1 MDFSRS
7 QQYAKN
13 EDATAGASADKILFD
28 NTQRQAQGTSTVDW
42 NKISDDYHSKKIS
55 TSDILA
61 LNGQEVNRIAQQTAL
76 AESSKPKPPAP
87 TPKPTWGDTAADMAR
102 AVPAGLGNALGNTL
116 QGVAD
121 VRQFVDDHLHNPF
134 GELNGLIGGG
144 DKVSKLGLSGL
155 ITGQADKPAIDTSFG
170 GVFKDLTQTINPMG
184 NSQIVTSLLNLT
196 GKTIRSQMYDPTT
209 TAGKVTEGVTRF
221 IGEFAG
227 FSKLTA
233 TPKLVAN
240 SWKARTALSGVA
252 GFFETDPTKATDFMA
267 NSITEN
273 MDAGTAKEFITYL
286 AQNPND
292 PAVINRTRLALQE
305 TVGAVLA
312 EGLIKVGKV
321 AWSAHFGKD
330 PKAIETLTTEVEK
343 KFSEK
348 AGVAVT
354 EFGGRAVKPSNPTVT
369 EATQAIHAHDMKQ
382 RSLESTFN
390 ADLPVT
396 PRSSLP
402 NHAEV
407 THAVAVKQAADDA
420 LLSKINGKTH
430 QWVDHTAVAQAT
442 KSLEEILGHSVAPVE
457 NAGSKWVSAQQAL
470 DTPAHLRT
478 AEDLLSLAE
487 HDKHLPDIILPD
499 RHPIAL
505 PDSPPLSAG
514 TGKAAL
520 TEAERARALEAPL
533 PVNKGERDAYVTKR
547 ITEASANYTKVND
560 IVIKVE
566 KGTKALSDTERQ
578 TLLNEVADNVFA
590 IAATAGKRRSQFPSL
605 VMDGTLRADGTI
617 DFAKLAM
624 ARGEKNPS
632 VLKALGE
639 IAVGSTKA
647 EIKANLGSSL
657 FGAGAAMADD
667 KDGKGMSGGEM
678 ALTAILFGLGG
689 RMAVKAY
696 FKGTPVIKSL
706 LTKEAESAT
715 AHEATVQAATAEVRK
730 LPESISPLHEATASI
745 RKALPRITQIDA
757 EGIAKSMAAGDH
769 VGVAAKLRETSPE
782 LFNMKNIDSD
792 EGIRDIIA
800 HFAETFNTQTVR
812 ATGGVQTN
820 AMTEKLAQELGTS
833 SQDLKKLYGE
843 DTAQLAARVTANRIL
858 LAAST
863 QHVADLLEAYAKAG
877 IDDVPAALIALRK
890 QSEIHNGIQL
900 AMKGVQTE
908 IGRALQAFRIKAYGN
923 ELVLNKTD
931 ELLNGLGGREL
942 NQEFAK
948 ELRGIFASGDSVG
961 ANRFMRQTSGANKM
975 DMLKTAWYASV
986 LSGLQTHAANIA
998 SNIGKLVEG
1007 SFEHTMAVGL
1017 GKLAGTKGAEHYAA
1031 TDYLKG
1037 QLLGAKIAIGM
1048 ADKEFGESTVKQAFM
1063 TNLPVLDSAVSMKIE
1078 GKLTNAS
1085 ISSISSTAQG
1095 VAADSLYGKILDISG
1110 KYIFSAPSRGLVA
1123 EDEFFKSSNY
1133 FGKLMLEASAR
1144 GRSKG
1149 LVADEL
1155 DKFINAQLL
1164 EPDHDLLEQAM
1175 AAAREGTFTQGLGD
1189 SATYFNKFAQSSGAW
1204 LIFPF
1209 MRTAINITK
1218 SFTERV
1224 PVLGALM
1231 ENNRAMWAAGGMQ
1244 RNLMLAKQAT
1254 GTLYITGAMALGSLT
1269 NADGTDVL
1277 VGGSLFDTRHDAETL
1292 AGVQPYSIHIGD
1304 QYYSYNRITPVGWF
1318 VGLVA
1323 DWHNYSAHMTEY
1335 ERVTTSS
1342 AALTIFTKFLESQT
1356 FLQGVSH
1363 IVTGLDDQSKHPDS
1377 NAFKKWVGQTLSPV
1391 VPNIIATNN
1400 KAYGDTEV
1408 KEFWEIMD
1416 KIKERIPSVSNSVLP
1431 SRNLFGEA
1439 QHYEGGLGIDAI
1451 SPIYS
1456 RTANPSPAAKEMYR
1470 LNLDIQKPSKRFGNV
1485 NLTANEYDSYMKTF
1499 SSYTMRGKTL
1509 QEALNDRIKQPDWTS
1524 KDGKIV
1530 PTNEEGLSEHQA
1542 NYTGRKEQ
1550 IIRGIYAMYKAG
1562 VDREFKLHNPALAKE
1577 VSIDNANKGA
1587 ASLGKPISPLSQP
1600 YSPYD
1605 NRDGTIEQQ

>member
-28 NTQRQAQGTSTVDW
+28 NTQRQTAGTTTVDW
-42 NKISDDYHSKKIS
+42 NKISEDYRSKKIS
-55 TSDILA
+55 TSDIIA
-61 LNGQEVNRIAQQTAL
+61 LNGQETNRIAQQTAL
-76 AESSKPKPPAP
+76 AESNKPKPPAP
-87 TPKPTWGDTAADMAR
+87 PPKPTWGDTAGDMLR
-102 AVPAGLGNALGNTL
+102 AVPAAAGNLIGNNLT
-116 QGVAD
+116 GIAD
-121 VRQFVDDHLHNPF
+121 VKQFINDHVNNPF

-144 DKVSKLGLSGL
+144 DKVSKKGLGGL
-155 ITGQADKPAIDTSFG
+155 ITGQDASPVVDPSVG
-170 GVFKDLTQTINPMG
+170 GVFNDLTKTLNPVSG
-184 NSQIVTSLLNLT
+184 SNLVTGLMRNAGSA
-196 GKTIRSQMYDPTT
+196 IRSQMYDPTT

-227 FSKLTA
+227 LSKVTA
-233 TPKLVAN
+233 TPKIIAG
-240 SWKARTALSGVA
+240 SWKARSGISGAA

-273 MDAGTAKEFITYL
+273 MDAGTAKEFLTYL

-292 PAVINRTRLALQE
+292 PAVLNRTRLALQE

-321 AWSAHFGKD
+321 AWNAKFGRN
-330 PKAIETLTTEVEK
+330 PKALETLTTEVEK

-348 AGVAVT
+348 AGVTVT
-354 EFGGRAVKPSNPTVT
+354 EFGGREVKPLNPTVT
-369 EATQAIHAHDMKQ
+369 EVTQSIHAKDMRQ

-396 PRSSLP
+396 PRSTLP

-407 THAVAVKQAADDA
+407 SHAVAVKQAADDA
-420 LLSKINGKTH
+420 LLSKINGKSH
-430 QWVDHTAVAQAT
+430 QWVDHTAVEQAS

-457 NAGSKWVSAQQAL
+457 NAGTKWIAAQQAL

-499 RHPIAL
+499 RNPIAL

-520 TEAERARALEAPL
+520 TDVERARALDAPL
-533 PVNKGERDAYVTKR
+533 PVNKAERDAYVTKR

-590 IAATAGKRRSQFPSL
+590 IASTAGKRRSQFPSL
-605 VMDGTLRADGTI
+605 VMDGTLKADGTI
-617 DFAKLAM
+617 DFAKLLA

-632 VLKALGE
+632 VLKAVGDL
-639 IAVGSTKA
+639 ALGSTKA

-678 ALTAILFGLGG
+678 ALTALLFGLGG
-689 RMAVKAY
+689 RFAVKAY
-696 FKGTPVIKSL
+696 FKGTPVLKSL

-715 AHEATVQAATAEVRK
+715 AHEATVQAATAEARK
-730 LPESISPLHEATASI
+730 LPESISPLHEATAGI
-745 RKALPRITQIDA
+745 RKALPRIAQIDA
-757 EGIAKSMAAGDH
+757 EGIARSMAAGDH
-769 VGVAAKLRETSPE
+769 VGVAAKLRQSNPE

-800 HFAETFNTQTVR
+800 HFGETFNAQTLR

-820 AMTEKLAQELGTS
+820 EMTEKLAQELGTS

-858 LAAST
+858 LSAST

-948 ELRGIFASGDSVG
+948 ELRDIFASGDNVG

-1007 SFEHTMAVGL
+1007 SFENTMAVGL
-1017 GKLAGTKGAEHYAA
+1017 GKLAGTKGAEHYVA

-1063 TNLPVLDSAVSMKIE
+1063 TNLPILDSASALKID
-1078 GKLTNAS
+1078 GRVTNAS

-1095 VAADSLYGKILDISG
+1095 VTSDSAYGKILDLSG
-1110 KYIFSAPSRGLVA
+1110 KYLFSAPSRALVA

-1149 LVADEL
+1149 LVAEEL
-1155 DKFINAQLL
+1155 DKYINGQLL
-1164 EPDHDLLEQAM
+1164 EPDHDLLEQAI

-1189 SATYFNKFAQSSGAW
+1189 TATKVNSALQSSGGW
-1204 LIFPF
+1204 LILPF
-1209 MRTAINITK
+1209 MRTSVNITK
-1218 SFTERV
+1218 SFAERV

-1231 ENNRAMWAAGGMQ
+1231 ENNKAMWAAGGMQ

-1254 GTLYITGAMALGSLT
+1254 GALYITGAMSLGSLT

-1277 VGGSLFDTRHDAETL
+1277 VGGGIFESRQDAEKL
-1292 AGVQPYSIHIGD
+1292 ANVQPYSVHLGD
-1304 QYYSYNRITPVGWF
+1304 QYYGYNRITPIGWF

-1335 ERVTTSS
+1335 ERVTVSS
-1342 AALTIFTKFLESQT
+1342 AALTIFSKFLESQT

-1363 IVTGLDDQSKHPDS
+1363 LVTMLDDQSKHPDS
-1377 NAFKKWVGQTLSPV
+1377 KAAQKWLGQTLSPV
-1391 VPNIIATNN
+1391 VPNIIASNN
-1400 KAYGDTEV
+1400 RAYEDTEM
-1408 KEFWEIMD
+1408 KEFWGVMD
-1416 KIKERIPSVSNSVLP
+1416 KIKERIPMVSNSVLP
-1431 SRNLFGEA
+1431 SRSLFGEA

-1451 SPIYS
+1451 SPIYT
-1456 RTANPSPAAKEMYR
+1456 RTANPSIASKEMYR
-1470 LNLDIQKPSKRFGNV
+1470 LNVDIQKPTKRFGNV
-1485 NLTANEYDSYMKTF
+1485 DLTANEYDSYMKSFGT
-1499 SSYTMRGKTL
+1499 YTMRGKTL
-1509 QEALNDRIKQPDWTS
+1509 QEALIDRIKKPDWTD
-1524 KDGKIV
+1524 KEGHIV
-1530 PTNEEGLSEHQA
+1530 PVSEGGLSEHQA

-1587 ASLGKPISPLSQP
+1587 ASLGLPITPLSQP
-1600 YSPYD
+1600 YNPYD
-1605 NRDGTIEQQ
+1605 NRDGTVEPQ